1 MLGKAHHNGGVMTV
15 TKSSITLDELMGQA
29 LVEGGFITYHQ
40 LAHARETSRESG
52 TQLLDALVASLLVT
66 PETVTTVLSFRLG
79 IPVLDLRQ
87 VQPDPGAAQ
96 LVPPEYARQH
106 SVLPVK
112 FDEKGGLC
120 IAIWPSNNPIS
131 PSELTTVTGRQIR
144 LFLAGGGRLPELIR
158 KVYAP
163 VQANTENLTAGS
175 FV

>member
-1 MLGKAHHNGGVMTV
+1 MTV
-15 TKSSITLDELMGQA
+15 TKSSINLDELMGQA
-29 LVEGGFITYHQ
+29 LVEGDFITYQQ
-40 LAHARETSRESG
+40 LAHAREATRESG

-79 IPVLDLRQ
+79 IPVIDLRQ

-96 LVPPEYARQH
+96 LLPPEYARQH

-131 PSELTTVTGRQIR
+131 PDELTLVTGRRIR
-144 LFLAGGGRLPELIR
+144 FFLAGDGRLPELLQ
-158 KVYAP
+158 KVYEP
-163 VQANTENLTAGS
+163 LEINTDSLTVGS
-175 FV
+175 FA